1 MRRLPGDFH
10 AKPKRESRQAPSRTN
25 RRGWLREEKRS
36 MSVMFVYVTTGD
48 ADEARRL
55 GRQVVEEQ
63 LAACANILPGV
74 TSIFRW
80 EGKVDEASE
89 ALLILKTTEA
99 RLEQLIQRVKL
110 LHSYELPCIEA
121 LPVVEG
127 NRDFLEWIVRETG
140 GDPRQLLDPV

>member
-1 MRRLPGDFH
+1 
-10 AKPKRESRQAPSRTN
+10 
-25 RRGWLREEKRS
+25 

-48 ADEARRL
+48 VAEAKAI
-55 GRQVVEEQ
+55 GRAVIGER

-80 EGKVDEASE
+80 EGKVDEATE
-89 ALLILKTTEA
+89 AMLILKSTEQKLE
-99 RLEQLIQRVKL
+99 RLIERVKV

-140 GDPRQLLDPV
+140 GDPRQWLDAE